1 MQVIQNGKNTIIRA
15 EKGYYLVRKDGK
27 PINNKENYKTNFLII
42 PNEEI
47 EKYDE
52 KNLYEVEEDK

>member
-1 MQVIQNGKNTIIRA
+1 MQVIKNGKNTIIRA
-15 EKGYYLVRKDGK
+15 EKGYYLIRKDGK

-52 KNLYEVEEDK
+52 KNMYEAEENK